1 MNTQDNTS
9 DNLIV
14 RKEGLTE
21 FYLFEVDDDSIP
33 SKSMNVFYNKKME
46 INRDISSLAIKAY
59 SKLYNQ
65 DLVIVDSMAAS
76 GISSIRFL
84 L

>member
-21 FYLFEVDDDSIP
+21 FYFGLQPITEV
-33 SKSMNVFYNKKME
+33 
-46 INRDISSLAIKAY
+46 L
-59 SKLYNQ
+59 Q
-65 DLVIVDSMAAS
+65 
-76 GISSIRFL
+76 
-84 L
+84 